1 MRTVRVP
8 LIGQVTAGQPIF
20 AYENMEGYYPLPQE
34 FFRDDEYFMLKVKGE
49 SMIEAGIFDGDKII
63 VKRQQ
68 TAENG
73 DIVVA
78 LLNGEEATVKR
89 FFRKTDYYVLH
100 PENIYMKDIVVNQV
114 EILGIVRGLLRTKIS

>member
-1 MRTVRVP
+1 MRMVRVP

-34 FFRDDEYFMLKVKGE
+34 FFKDEEYFMLKVKGE

-63 VKRQQ
+63 VKKQQ

-78 LLNGEEATVKR
+78 LIDDEEATVKR
-89 FFRKTDYYVLH
+89 FFKKTDYFVLH
-100 PENIYMKDIVVNQV
+100 PENIYMKDIIVDRV
-114 EILGIVRGLLRTKIS
+114 EILGVVQGLLRTKVV